1 MDASSILAIST
12 ILIINKK
19 TIRRIYR
26 KPFVQKAS
34 KTRINEAIW
43 AKEIRVIDEDGGL
56 LGVMA
61 VPEAL
66 ILSKQKMLDLVEISP
81 KAVPPVCKI
90 MDFGKFQYQKSKEER
105 QNKSKQKKFETK
117 GIRLSVRT
125 DEHDLNF
132 KKDQTEKFLT
142 KGNKVKIEIILK
154 GREKAHGDLARQNLI
169 EFVKSISVPNKIEQ
183 EIKRFPGGF
192 NIIITSQ

>member
-1 MDASSILAIST
+1 LDASSILAIST

-56 LGVMA
+56 LGVMT

-192 NIIITSQ
+192 NIIITS

>member
-1 MDASSILAIST
+1 M
-12 ILIINKK
+12 
-19 TIRRIYR
+19 YR

-192 NIIITSQ
+192 NIIITS